1 MSDIFQKIKSKN
13 PLLFNLLT
21 SGKEI
26 TGEITKYLSP
36 EDIKNLSEVTLV
48 SPQKYKILSKYV
60 REARNQL
67 LPTKIL
73 SNGKMIDELSNLIRN
88 NNLDIFDI
96 VKILKNKKQPFTLS
110 IEDQDII
117 KKAIDD
123 GMLIPNELWL
133 LLWNDHD
140 TSKNL
145 FEYYLKNRN
154 LKPIINNLN
163 NKEILLGIALNSKI
177 FTEILLERNENIFK
191 KALAS
196 TKISDFI
203 ENLFQIDDT
212 ILIKLYPLFI
222 ERLDTNKE
230 RTNFLQNL
238 IKNIDKKLIDIE
250 KILEDIEEYFVG
262 ISEYRMED
270 LARYQIFQMMN
281 YLKEFD
287 LIKRL
292 IFDINVFLN
301 SLPEQWK
308 RNELVG
314 NIEENLMRID
324 AIIDQIDQYTN
335 EDV

>member
-1 MSDIFQKIKSKN
+1 MSTGVLIQAV
-13 PLLFNLLT
+13 
-21 SGKEI
+21 SGKTKRTLGFLNI
-26 TGEITKYLSP
+26 LALVVTWGLSQFCCVGEP
-36 EDIKNLSEVTLV
+36 
-48 SPQKYKILSKYV
+48 
-60 REARNQL
+60 
-67 LPTKIL
+67 
-73 SNGKMIDELSNLIRN
+73 
-88 NNLDIFDI
+88 
-96 VKILKNKKQPFTLS
+96 
-110 IEDQDII
+110 
-117 KKAIDD
+117 
-123 GMLIPNELWL
+123 
-133 LLWNDHD
+133 
-140 TSKNL
+140 
-145 FEYYLKNRN
+145 
-154 LKPIINNLN
+154 
-163 NKEILLGIALNSKI
+163 
-177 FTEILLERNENIFK
+177 
-191 KALAS
+191 
-196 TKISDFI
+196 
-203 ENLFQIDDT
+203 
-212 ILIKLYPLFI
+212 IKLYQLFI